1 MCVPC
6 PETEYLL
13 LIFPRVFLRI
23 FNTNRD
29 VLLHQVEPPS
39 LLLRLSQL
47 LPQVPRV
54 VRNQSI
60 FLKLLLK
67 LELAAEEVPLVG
79 LALAHLQQELLRRR
93 QVLEPV
99 LEPVVLVIWTG

>member
-1 MCVPC
+1 M
-6 PETEYLL
+6 

-23 FNTNRD
+23 FNTSRG
-29 VLLHQVEPPS
+29 VLLRQVEPPS

-67 LELAAEEVPLVG
+67 LELVAEEVPLVV
-79 LALAHLQQELLRRR
+79 LVLVHLQQELLLLLR

-99 LEPVVLVIWTG
+99 LEPVVSAIWTG